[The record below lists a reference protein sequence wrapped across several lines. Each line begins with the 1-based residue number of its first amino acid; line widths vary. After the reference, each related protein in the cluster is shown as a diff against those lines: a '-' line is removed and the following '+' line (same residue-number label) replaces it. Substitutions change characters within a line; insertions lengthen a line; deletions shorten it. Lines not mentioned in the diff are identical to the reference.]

1 MRSVQSPLKQSFR
14 RLATRGNRNSLSQG
28 QAPRGGEPGEAT
40 GDGDRVGGDVGGEL
54 LAGVEASCR
63 LGVRDEPSAVR
74 PPDVSLAAAIRRIRP
89 AAWSGGTGPT

>member
-1 MRSVQSPLKQSFR
+1 VRSVQSPLKQSFR

-40 GDGDRVGGDVGGEL
+40 DDGDRVGGEL
-54 LAGVEASCR
+54 LAGVEASRR
-63 LGVRDEPSAVR
+63 LGVCDEPSAVR